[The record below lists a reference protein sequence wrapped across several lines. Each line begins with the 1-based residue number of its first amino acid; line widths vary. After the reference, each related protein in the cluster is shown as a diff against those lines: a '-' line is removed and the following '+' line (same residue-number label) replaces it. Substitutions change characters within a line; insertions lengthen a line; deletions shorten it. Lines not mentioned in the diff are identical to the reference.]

1 MKFIWKFLCSCL
13 LQIWVWNPIILPHLQ
28 LYSTSYLGLSLR
40 ARVETGNFLW
50 LLWRW
55 TLGTRKREPTEVC
68 SCLIPCPLIVINW
81 WILVTALPTESY
93 FVVKILI
100 QQRCTCTFPDHCI
113 QCLGPP
119 SLSVAWHYFSQE
131 QFLHERIKVGGKTNN
146 FGSDLSIE
154 RQKNKITVVSDIPFS
169 KR

>member
-1 MKFIWKFLCSCL
+1 MEIFVFLFAANLGMK
-13 LQIWVWNPIILPHLQ
+13 LQHFAA
-28 LYSTSYLGLSLR
+28 STAVQYVVLR
-40 ARVETGNFLW
+40 AVIKGQGWDQDFLW
-50 LLWRW
+50 LLWKW
-55 TLGTRKREPTEVC
+55 TCARRKREPAEVC

-93 FVVKILI
+93 CVVKILI

>member
-1 MKFIWKFLCSCL
+1 MEIFVFMFVANL
-13 LQIWVWNPIILPHLQ
+13 VWNSSILLHLQ
-28 LYSTSYLGLSLR
+28 LYSMSYLGLSLR
-40 ARVETGNFLW
+40 SRVGTRNFLW

-55 TLGTRKREPTEVC
+55 TCARRKIEPAEVC
-68 SCLIPCPLIVINW
+68 SCLIPCPLIVINS
-81 WILVTALPTESY
+81 WILVTALPIESY
-93 FVVKILI
+93 CVVKILI

-146 FGSDLSIE
+146 FGNELSIE